1 MFVRCARTRFTL
13 RTISKKDAFVSW
25 WNLILNQK
33 SQPCPMCIYT
43 TCYGI
48 VWFVFALA
56 LRVSDCIKL
65 DKTIIHIEKAYTN
78 LQIVMRE
85 KKRRN
90 SSIYVCWVRA
100 YCATTINDHKCSIDR
115 WQKWMTTWC
124 VAMLSSA
131 IVYWHDAPQFV
142 TNEFCD
148 WIYPTHSHIHI
159 SLQCIQKQQQQLGDR
174 VEFNLPNNRKLKL
187 RLCKTDSIWKL
198 IDSYVNIF
206 LAVISNQCVENLFSA

>member
-1 MFVRCARTRFTL
+1 MGY
-13 RTISKKDAFVSW
+13 S
-25 WNLILNQK
+25 LIEIAYRLHRQTDDH
-33 SQPCPMCIYT
+33 SY
-43 TCYGI
+43 YGMKPTQI
-48 VWFVFALA
+48 F
-56 LRVSDCIKL
+56 KL
-65 DKTIIHIEKAYTN
+65 LCVK
-78 LQIVMRE
+78 

-206 LAVISNQCVENLFSA
+206 FAVISNQCVENLFSA